1 MGTSHFLL
9 PTSYF
14 PLPTSHFPFL
24 TSYFPLPTSHFSLPT
39 SHFLLLPSSFHVC
52 TWSIGCGL
60 SIWLLLRL
68 LLWSIIISV
77 SFELL
82 NISRNTASL
91 VVGGHLFVYINVRYM
106 VTRAYAVLPSYL
118 PAATGGKLSR
128 DEIIQAYFPSVYA
141 YRDILV
147 VLFRQEGIR
156 LSYMHLKR
164 LLKKM
169 CLRSKRPKRPESDI
183 QIILTAMLDELAA
196 CSQCFGHTRIWRR
209 LIHFINYICTCEAKE
224 SSRTYVDIGL

>member
-1 MGTSHFLL
+1 M
-9 PTSYF
+9 
-14 PLPTSHFPFL
+14 
-24 TSYFPLPTSHFSLPT
+24 
-39 SHFLLLPSSFHVC
+39 
-52 TWSIGCGL
+52 
-60 SIWLLLRL
+60 
-68 LLWSIIISV
+68 

-91 VVGGHLFVYINVRYM
+91 VVGGHLFVYLNVRYM

-118 PAATGGKLSR
+118 PAATGGQLSR
-128 DEIIQAYFPSVYA
+128 DEIIQAYFQSVYA
-141 YRDILV
+141 YRDILA

-169 CLRSKRPKRPESDI
+169 CLRRKRPESDI

-196 CSQCFGHTRIWRR
+196 CSQCFGHTRMWRR
-209 LIHFINYICTCEAKE
+209 LIHFIN
-224 SSRTYVDIGL
+224 